1 MQTEVRPSAEALG
14 PDASPG
20 LEDSTG
26 RLPNRVRW
34 LLTAGWA
41 MVGVATVLLIQ
52 PGLPSD
58 EPAHWAN
65 LLFFSMHHSMPILG
79 HKGIKYEAQQ
89 GPVAYVVAAL
99 VESVVHGVT
108 GSTSAAFYAVRLLG
122 GAEIGATALVAWRLL
137 RRLVPSSVGRI
148 AAISYFV
155 LCPMFVAMSWSVQN
169 DSLSLLFVFGALEL
183 ALVRERHGLR
193 ASDAAL
199 VGVLVGLGLLTKL
212 TAWPLLIAVPAWLAF
227 RYRRDSVVAIFS
239 FGLSAAVVS
248 GWWFVRNVFL
258 YRDLLGSTTQGGG
271 PSFPAFG
278 FHGPGTIGHALEEVV
293 TYLWVPTEYYR
304 DLIKAPVVLK
314 GILVVLTIVIVVL
327 AATTLAKRSREKLR
341 DSISVAGYV
350 ELESAW
356 LVVGFTAVVAVASW
370 VVLFICSSAIAP
382 RLAYAAIPCWLG
394 LIALGA
400 NQVSDRLPHRL
411 SPFLPLC
418 VGVTLLALD
427 GWELVLAHRLPLGV
441 FHIILR

>member
-1 MQTEVRPSAEALG
+1 
-14 PDASPG
+14 
-20 LEDSTG
+20 
-26 RLPNRVRW
+26 
-34 LLTAGWA
+34 
-41 MVGVATVLLIQ
+41 
-52 PGLPSD
+52 
-58 EPAHWAN
+58 
-65 LLFFSMHHSMPILG
+65 
-79 HKGIKYEAQQ
+79 
-89 GPVAYVVAAL
+89 
-99 VESVVHGVT
+99 
-108 GSTSAAFYAVRLLG
+108 
-122 GAEIGATALVAWRLL
+122 
-137 RRLVPSSVGRI
+137 
-148 AAISYFV
+148 
-155 LCPMFVAMSWSVQN
+155 
-169 DSLSLLFVFGALEL
+169 
-183 ALVRERHGLR
+183 
-193 ASDAAL
+193 
-199 VGVLVGLGLLTKL
+199 
-212 TAWPLLIAVPAWLAF
+212 
-227 RYRRDSVVAIFS
+227 
-239 FGLSAAVVS
+239 VVS